1 VSTLTFKAGQHA
13 RAEAPLRGRRRDE
26 ARLAR
31 PPAARAVTVATL
43 TVLAWGGLAFGAVY
57 PWAYWPLLAGVLGVG
72 FWGLF
77 AANRATS
84 NRLPRAIVAGLAL
97 TMSGVLIQ
105 LVPLPAETLARVS
118 PTTHVVLQD
127 YDVPYATGQ
136 AARHSLS
143 INPGATLRGLAFI
156 GSFGLLFLGLLRLVP
171 RGGARA
177 LCLGIVGLA
186 TLLALVGIVQQPLYA
201 GKIYGLWEPEMRG
214 AAFGPFVNKNH
225 FAGWMIMALSLSLG
239 YYCGTLATAGLRMKT
254 SLRDRILWLSSPEA
268 NQLILIGV
276 CLTVMALSL
285 VLTLSRSGISC
296 LALAVV
302 VAGIFAITKRANR
315 SRAALIGGYLT
326 VLVVVVVGWAGTEV
340 IISRFASADWSEFN
354 DRLGAWKDAW
364 QIAMRFMPFGAG
376 LNTYGTTTL
385 FFQTIDPSQHYA
397 EAHNDYLQLLA
408 EGGLLV
414 TIPLALMLAAGGH
427 LIWKRFRAGEDD
439 VLTSWIRIGAVTG
452 IMAMALQ
459 ETVDFSLQMPGNA
472 VLFTVLAAIA
482 AHRADAGMSRL
493 TS

>member
-1 VSTLTFKAGQHA
+1 MLPADPVA
-13 RAEAPLRGRRRDE
+13 RG
-26 ARLAR
+26 
-31 PPAARAVTVATL
+31 VTVAMSV
-43 TVLAWGGLAFGAVY
+43 VLAWGALAFGAVY
-57 PWAYWPLLAGVLGVG
+57 PWAYWPLLAGAVAIGL
-72 FWGLF
+72 WGLS
-77 AANRATS
+77 AANRAVS
-84 NRLPRAIVAGLAL
+84 IPLPRAVVAGLML
-97 TMSGVLIQ
+97 TMACVLIQ
-105 LVPLPAETLARVS
+105 LVPLPAETLARIT
-118 PTTHVVLQD
+118 PAAHAVLQD
-127 YDVPYATGQ
+127 YSVPYAAGQ
-136 AARHSLS
+136 AAAHPIS
-143 INPGATLRGLAFI
+143 INPGATWRGLAFI

-171 RGGARA
+171 RAGARR
-177 LCLGIVGLA
+177 LCLAIAGLA
-186 TLLALVGIVQQPLYA
+186 TLLALVGILQKPLYA
-201 GKIYGLWEPEMRG
+201 GKIYGVWDPDMGRNP
-214 AAFGPFVNKNH
+214 FGPFVNKNH

-276 CLTVMALSL
+276 CLAVMALSL

-302 VAGIFAITKRANR
+302 VAGIFAITKRTNR

-326 VLVVVVVGWAGTEV
+326 VLIVVVIGWVGTEV
-340 IISRFASADWSEFN
+340 IVRRFASADWSEFN
-354 DRLGAWKDAW
+354 DRLGAWNDAW

-452 IMAMALQ
+452 VMAMALQ
-459 ETVDFSLQMPGNA
+459 ETVEFSLQMPGNA

-482 AHRADAGMSRL
+482 AHRPRPGAVPKGA
-493 TS
+493 